1 VAIVDLM
8 APDDVGGEIAAEA
21 CFFGG
26 GGGGDRG
33 HGMACPGEL
42 GESSLEDSDGDG
54 DDDDP
59 SRGDVDWVLVTEWL
73 ESSLGTGIRRMD
85 LADLGE
91 EGIKRDE
98 GDVDVGELSKC

>member
-1 VAIVDLM
+1 M
-8 APDDVGGEIAAEA
+8 APGQVGGETSAEVR
-21 CFFGG
+21 FFGGG

-42 GESSLEDSDGDG
+42 GELSLEDGDG
-54 DDDDP
+54 DDP
-59 SRGDVDWVLVTEWL
+59 SRGDVDWVLVTEWA
-73 ESSLGTGIRRMD
+73 EPSFGTGIRRMD

-98 GDVDVGELSKC
+98 GDVDVDLGELGLSPC